1 MRGVRQFPVGIP
13 WIPRWKRKGLML
25 VIDEQA
31 VAAYFGTSS
40 RDLNQVENNSPL
52 VCLGHTRVV
61 LESYTEGLQKR
72 TLIGT

>member
-1 MRGVRQFPVGIP
+1 
-13 WIPRWKRKGLML
+13 ML